1 MGVRAARDEATLHQT
16 ARSPSPAFIFIEVGR
31 LVEKKGH
38 EYAIRAFA
46 RCRERC
52 GDIDLRLIII
62 GAGPLEDRLRA
73 LAHRLALDA
82 IIEFRGGQPRDAIF
96 DALVHSNVLLLPSVT
111 AADGDME
118 ASPVAISEAM
128 SVGLPVIATH
138 HGGIPEIV
146 EDGGT
151 GILVPER
158 DVDALADAME
168 RLVKDRP
175 LAERLG
181 QSGRAKVTR
190 ELDIEHWNDLLADRL
205 RQLAGGTHASA

>member
-1 MGVRAARDEATLHQT
+1 
-16 ARSPSPAFIFIEVGR
+16 
-31 LVEKKGH
+31 
-38 EYAIRAFA
+38 
-46 RCRERC
+46 
-52 GDIDLRLIII
+52 
-62 GAGPLEDRLRA
+62 
-73 LAHRLALDA
+73 
-82 IIEFRGGQPRDAIF
+82 
-96 DALVHSNVLLLPSVT
+96 
-111 AADGDME
+111 ME